1 MITAIWLLASLSLL
15 AWSVLA
21 WGVHAVLT
29 VDPTWVGELKDL
41 MDQVPLAHWLN
52 QWLPGWQG
60 VLEAVVDLSRTLL
73 GSVSDCVPS
82 IVWGLWGA
90 GVFAVLG
97 GAALMHV
104 LVRAAAP
111 LPRPA

>member
-73 GSVSDCVPS
+73 GRRRVC
-82 IVWGLWGA
+82 GA
-90 GVFAVLG
+90 GR
-97 GAALMHV
+97 AALMHV